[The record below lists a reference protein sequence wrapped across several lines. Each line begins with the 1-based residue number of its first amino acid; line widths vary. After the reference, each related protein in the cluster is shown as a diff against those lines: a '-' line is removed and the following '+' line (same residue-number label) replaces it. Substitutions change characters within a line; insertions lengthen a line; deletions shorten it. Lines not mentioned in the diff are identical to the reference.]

1 MAILNCT
8 PDSFFDGGRYVNT
21 EAALRHAETLLDG
34 GADIL
39 DVGGESTRPGAEQV
53 ATGEEIERVVPVILE
68 VRRRRAD
75 SVISVDT
82 SKRKV
87 AEAALDAGADFVND
101 VSAASDDGILQ
112 LVAEYGAGIALMHR
126 RGDPT
131 TMQTDTSYDDVVA
144 EVYDYLRDRA
154 ALALR
159 AGIPKHL
166 VWLDPGVGFGKDVEG
181 NLKILAALPDLA
193 KLGHPVLVGPSRKSF
208 VGHLTGAPVN
218 DRLPGSLAA
227 LIPALG
233 IERAVVR
240 VHDPAAVVQFLEVA
254 TRIGE

>member
-1 MAILNCT
+1 
-8 PDSFFDGGRYVNT
+8 
-21 EAALRHAETLLDG
+21 LRHAETLLDG

-39 DVGGESTRPGAEQV
+39 DIGGESTRPGAERV
-53 ATGEEIERVVPVILE
+53 ATVDEIERVVPVISE

-75 SVISVDT
+75 SIISVDT
-82 SKRKV
+82 SKRVV
-87 AEAALDAGADFVND
+87 AEAALEAGADLVND
-101 VSAASDDGILQ
+101 VSAASDDGILH
-112 LVAEYGAGIALMHR
+112 LVAKYGAGIALMHR
-126 RGDPT
+126 RGNPT
-131 TMQTDTSYDDVVA
+131 TMQDDTSYDDVVA

-193 KLGHPVLVGPSRKSF
+193 KLGHPVLIGPSRKSF
-208 VGHLTGAPVN
+208 IGNLTGAPVD
-218 DRLPGSLAA
+218 DRMPGSLAA

-240 VHDPAAVVQFLEVA
+240 VHDPVEVVQFLEIA
-254 TRIGE
+254 TRIGESTS